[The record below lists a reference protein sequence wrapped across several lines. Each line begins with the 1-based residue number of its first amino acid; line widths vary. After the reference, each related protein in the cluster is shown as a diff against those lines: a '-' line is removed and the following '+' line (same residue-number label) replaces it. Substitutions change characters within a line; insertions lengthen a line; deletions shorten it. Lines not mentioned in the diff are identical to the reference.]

1 MSLLF
6 KTILYIIGIWHLEF
20 IKSSFLIQFSYNFK
34 IYKTLFFVYYVDFY
48 KGLK

>member
-1 MSLLF
+1 LLF

-20 IKSSFLIQFSYNFK
+20 IKSSFFLIKFSYIFK
-34 IYKTLFFVYYVDFY
+34 IYKTLFFVYHVDFY